1 MIDIKVKTLSPN
13 AVVPKYAHPTDT
25 GFDLYTSEDLV

>member
-1 MIDIKVKTLSPN
+1 MLEIKVKILSPN

-25 GFDLYTSEDLV
+25 GFDLY